1 MEETNTKYDEMLKFL
16 SQIPNV
22 AFHKDF
28 LTIVIMYEK
37 NKKYTHPSI
46 NGIESYTE
54 YINVIDTIT
63 NIYEK
68 YKDYDFTNPQ

>member
-37 NKKYTHPSI
+37 NKKYTCR
-46 NGIESYTE
+46 
-54 YINVIDTIT
+54 YI
-63 NIYEK
+63 
-68 YKDYDFTNPQ
+68 